1 METLKLTV
9 QEATEQLLMSQ
20 SSIYSWMEK
29 GKLQFEDAPTGKLI
43 VITKSQ
49 LEQIREL
56 NLKSKRNRVS
66 KQQTYD
72 YDNQSQN
79 DNIIDAEYST
89 GNAES
94 SAGFNL
100 NYLKEITDT
109 IKDLAIKAG
118 KVELLEDQRLENKS
132 EVEMWRNKFYEEQ
145 TNSKILQNELEKKNL
160 EIDALKKQIDELKSK
175 KSGFLGI
182 FGKK

>member
-43 VITKSQ
+43 IITKSQ
-49 LEQIREL
+49 LDEIRAL

-66 KQQTYD
+66 KQQGFENYD
-72 YDNQSQN
+72 QSQN

-89 GNAES
+89 GTPD
-94 SAGFNL
+94 SAATFNF

-118 KVELLEDQRLENKS
+118 KVELLEDQRRENKS
-132 EVEMWRNKFYEEQ
+132 EVEMWRDKFYEEQ
-145 TNSKILQNELEKKNL
+145 TNSKILQNELDNKNL
-160 EIDALKKQIDELKSK
+160 EIEALKKQIEDLKAK
-175 KSGFLGI
+175 KSGIFGI
-182 FGKK
+182 FNKK